1 MNGSAMLTPSLL
13 DRLLASTLVPR
24 EAKVAAIESWQ
35 RELAQAPIRDA
46 LHRQLEQR
54 LAEASR
60 LLDAPALEAPLPRF
74 AVHMAMGNLD

>member
-1 MNGSAMLTPSLL
+1 MLTATLV

-24 EAKVAAIESWQ
+24 EAKVAAIESWR
-35 RELAQAPIRDA
+35 RELASAPVQDA

-60 LLDAPALEAPLPRF
+60 LLAAPQACF
-74 AVHMAMGNLD
+74 AAARPSSGDCRADHP